1 LPDIS
6 KINALDIANVS
17 KVDGLAKASI
27 LDIDGVAVP
36 AGWTPLLDTYGSA
49 VAAYG
54 VRLLR
59 TAYTGAAMRI
69 RRDSDDVEADV
80 EFDSN
85 NEVSLT
91 SAISN
96 ASSGTYTDLADF
108 VDHTGTPTDAYVVSW
123 KDQSGNGRDAVQS
136 TSGGSTL
143 QPQIYYAAAA
153 TNPTVSAGLFKVNG
167 KPSLTL
173 QHVIASGAGFDEIT
187 GVSATQ
193 PYTWMLVGS
202 AYSARTTGTYSHSN
216 LPFLLLNNEG
226 GVETASFVGG
236 GSATLTTVMD
246 SSQIVQ
252 GIFAAAA
259 DSSNIECYGRTNIAE
274 ETQTTTSTVTSF
286 AASYLMNRRAAD
298 PSDWIMSEWI
308 LWPSDQLASNK
319 AAIRDAVNDYYSI
332 F

>member
-6 KINALDIANVS
+6 KINALAIGSVA

-36 AGWTPLLDTYGSA
+36 AAWTPLLDTYGSA

-59 TAYTGAAMRI
+59 TAYTGVAMRI

-80 EFDSN
+80 EFDTN

-143 QPQIYYAAAA
+143 QPKIYYAAAA
-153 TNPTVSAGLFKVNG
+153 TNPSVSAGLFQVNG
-167 KPSLTL
+167 KPSLTN
-173 QHVIASGAGFDEIT
+173 QHVGASGGGFDEIT

-202 AYSARTTGTYSHSN
+202 VYPARGTGTYSQSG
-216 LPFLLLNNEG
+216 LPFLTLNNSVGIEAAG
-226 GVETASFVGG
+226 FVGG
-236 GSATLTTVMD
+236 GSATLTTVLD

-274 ETQTTTSTVTSF
+274 ETLTTTSTVSSTSVT
-286 AASYLMNRRAAD
+286 YLMNRRATD
-298 PSDWIMSEWI
+298 TSEWIMSEWI

>member
-108 VDHTGTPTDAYVVSW
+108 VDHTGTPTDAYVVEW

-143 QPQIYYAAAA
+143 QPQIYYASSAI
-153 TNPTVSAGLFKVNG
+153 NPNVSAGLFKVNG
-167 KPSLTL
+167 KPSLSL
-173 QHVIASGAGFDEIT
+173 LHVGSGGGFDSLT

-193 PYTWMLVGS
+193 PYTWMIVGT
-202 AYSARTTGTYSHSN
+202 AYINRTTTYSN
-216 LPFLLLNNEG
+216 DFQPQLFLNNQT
-226 GVETASFVGG
+226 ETASFIGG

-246 SSQIVQ
+246 TTQTVQ
-252 GIFAAAA
+252 GVYMAAA
-259 DSSNIECYGRTNIAE
+259 DSSNIECFGRTNIAE
-274 ETQTTTSTVTSF
+274 ETQTTTSTVSSF
-286 AASYLMNRRAAD
+286 SVSYLMNRRVQD
-298 PSDWIMSEWI
+298 KSNWIMSEWI